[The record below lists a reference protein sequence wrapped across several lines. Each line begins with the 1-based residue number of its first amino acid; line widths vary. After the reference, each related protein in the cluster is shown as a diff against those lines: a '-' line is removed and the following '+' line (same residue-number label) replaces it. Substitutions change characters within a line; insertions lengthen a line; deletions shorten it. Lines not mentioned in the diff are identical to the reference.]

1 MGVISHKGAYCAEA
15 GSKLEVI
22 VGQNQCCLPLRGVRI
37 SISSTEDG
45 QGTLLP
51 TLLLTVLKGPE
62 EGTLQ
67 DITFISLLSMRR
79 QGFQNK

>member
-22 VGQNQCCLPLRGVRI
+22 VGQNQCCLPLGGVSI

-45 QGTLLP
+45 RGALLP
-51 TLLLTVLKGPE
+51 SLLLTV
-62 EGTLQ
+62 
-67 DITFISLLSMRR
+67 
-79 QGFQNK
+79 